1 MNEADMREVSQR
13 YAAGNGV
20 RGTLLGAALVAF
32 GIIALSAYSF
42 AAGGDQ
48 PGPAPTQHN
57 SSNIVR
63 TTPDNAGQREMPPP
77 VAPSK
82 TE

>member
-1 MNEADMREVSQR
+1 MREDNQR
-13 YAAGNGV
+13 YATTNRV
-20 RGTLLGAALVAF
+20 RGTLLGAALMAF
-32 GIIALSAYSF
+32 GVIAVSAYSF

-48 PGPAPTQHN
+48 PGPAPERHV
-57 SSNIVR
+57 SSGAIR
-63 TTPDNAGQREMPPP
+63 TTPDNAGQPDMPPP

>member
-1 MNEADMREVSQR
+1 MNEADMREEKQR
-13 YAAGNGV
+13 YASTNRV

-32 GIIALSAYSF
+32 GVIAVSAYSF

-48 PGPAPTQHN
+48 PSPAPVQN
-57 SSNIVR
+57 VSSGAIR
-63 TTPDNAGQREMPPP
+63 TTPDNADQPDMPPP

>member
-1 MNEADMREVSQR
+1 
-13 YAAGNGV
+13 
-20 RGTLLGAALVAF
+20 VAF
-32 GIIALSAYSF
+32 GVIAVSAYSF

-48 PGPAPTQHN
+48 PSPAPVQN
-57 SSNIVR
+57 VSSGAIR
-63 TTPDNAGQREMPPP
+63 TTPDNADQPDMPPP